1 MERVNTQLQMVKY
14 SRELTPKIRKRV
26 SALLFAQTVVASR
39 VNGGIVSERAEAGSL
54 GPMATMKR
62 ESISTVCSTGN
73 IDFSSKPR
81 KRQEQE
87 FIIWV
92 SYYLD
97 LFLIIS
103 IKNF

>member
-1 MERVNTQLQMVKY
+1 MVKY

-26 SALLFAQTVVASR
+26 SALLFAQTVVGSR
-39 VNGGIVSERAEAGSL
+39 VNGETASVRVEEGSL
-54 GPMATMKR
+54 GPMATMKK
-62 ESISTVCSTGN
+62 ENISTVCSTGN

-81 KRQEQE
+81 KRQEQG